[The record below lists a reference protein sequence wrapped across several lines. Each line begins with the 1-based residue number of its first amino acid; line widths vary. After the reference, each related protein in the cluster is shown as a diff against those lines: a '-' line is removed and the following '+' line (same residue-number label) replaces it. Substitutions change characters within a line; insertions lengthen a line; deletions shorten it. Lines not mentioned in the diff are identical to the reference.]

1 MCRCAAASVALLVAF
16 TACDT
21 AVAPVAEARPV
32 RSPDST
38 ATVPAA
44 AEPASPAP
52 APVVAQSAPAT
63 ASAGGDARG
72 DRRLG
77 AVPAALKGQV
87 VLRRVFRGL
96 SRPVLVT
103 AAPGDRERLFIVEKT
118 GRIRIARQGRLAR
131 GAFLDIADRVSDASE
146 QGLLGL
152 AFHPRFATDRRFYV
166 HYTDR
171 AGDTRVVEYRV
182 SAGEADRADPASA
195 RVILAV
201 DQPYSNHNGGHL
213 VFGPDGALWV
223 GLGDGG
229 SAGDPKRAGQDPKN
243 LLGKMLRIDVDAAA
257 GSPAARPSIAALGL
271 RNPWRYDFDAATG
284 DLYIADVGQNAWESI
299 YAVPADRVTGHNFG
313 WSVREGA
320 HCFRSRR
327 CASEGF
333 TAPVVDY
340 PHEDGCSVTGGVVYR
355 GKALPALAGA
365 YFYADFCTGLLR
377 SFRWSKA
384 AGVRDHWDWRPVLD
398 PGKRLNSVSS
408 FGTDADGEVYVVTLV
423 GDVFRIEA
431 R

>member
-1 MCRCAAASVALLVAF
+1 MCRCAAFSIALLVAV
-16 TACDT
+16 TACDS
-21 AVAPVAEARPV
+21 AAPPSAEARPV
-32 RSPDST
+32 RQSDR
-38 ATVPAA
+38 AQPAA
-44 AEPASPAP
+44 IPVDAASPAAVAQSVPASP
-52 APVVAQSAPAT
+52 SA
-63 ASAGGDARG
+63 AS
-72 DRRLG
+72 DRRVRP
-77 AVPAALKGQV
+77 VPPDLKNGV

-96 SRPVLVT
+96 SRPVLVIV
-103 AAPGDRERLFIVEKT
+103 APGDRERLFIVEKT
-118 GRIRIARQGRLAR
+118 GRVRIARGGALAK
-131 GAFLDIADRVSDASE
+131 GAFLDVADRVSDGSE

-152 AFHPRFATDRRFYV
+152 AFHPRFQTDPRVYA

-182 SAGEADRADPASA
+182 RANDRDRVDPASA

-243 LLGKMLRIDVDAAA
+243 LLGKMLRIDVDAPKAA
-257 GSPAARPSIAALGL
+257 PTIAALGL
-271 RNPWRYDFDAATG
+271 RNPWRYDFDPATG

-320 HCFRSRR
+320 HCFRSRSCR
-327 CASEGF
+327 SAGF

-340 PHEDGCSVTGGVVYR
+340 AHDEGCSVTGGVVYR

-377 SFRWSKA
+377 SFRWSPA
-384 AGVRDHWDWRPVLD
+384 GGVRDHWDWRPVLD
-398 PGKRLNSVSS
+398 PARRLNSVSS
-408 FGTDADGEVYVVTLV
+408 FGTDADGEIYVVTLV
-423 GDVFRIEA
+423 GDVHRIEA

>member
-1 MCRCAAASVALLVAF
+1 MCRCVAASVVLLIAV
-16 TACDT
+16 TACDS
-21 AVAPVAEARPV
+21 AGAPVAEARPV
-32 RSPDST
+32 R
-38 ATVPAA
+38 PADRPA
-44 AEPASPAP
+44 GAIPSAEPASPAP
-52 APVVAQSAPAT
+52 PPAVAQSAS
-63 ASAGGDARG
+63 ASPSAAGDARVT
-72 DRRLG
+72 

-103 AAPGDRERLFIVEKT
+103 AAPGDRDRLFIVEKT
-118 GRIRIARQGRLAR
+118 GRIRIARGGRLAK
-131 GAFLDIADRVSDASE
+131 GAFLDVADRVSDASE

-171 AGDTRVVEYRV
+171 GGDTRVVEYR
-182 SAGEADRADPASA
+182 ARADDPDRADPASA

-243 LLGKMLRIDVDAAA
+243 LLGKMLRLDVDAPA
-257 GSPAARPSIAALGL
+257 GSAAATPAIAALGL

-299 YAVPADRVTGHNFG
+299 YAVPAERVTGHNFG

-340 PHEDGCSVTGGVVYR
+340 RHEEGCSVTGGVVYR

-384 AGVRDHWDWRPVLD
+384 GGVRDHWDWRPVLD

-408 FGTDADGEVYVVTLV
+408 FGTDGDGEVYVVTLV
-423 GDVFRIEA
+423 GDVHRIEA